1 MTMDILRKTLLIVS
15 MPVFLQGC
23 MIIRPATYEGSQYY
37 VNPRADFSGI
47 GRVVVFE
54 LEDLSN
60 SAELGRNLTETLT
73 ESARK
78 RHLFG
83 VSSLFRSNPAWRS
96 LDLNDSSSYS
106 LEKLASI
113 KEQLNTDAIIFGC
126 ITQHYPYPQM
136 LTGLHLKMVDLRDG
150 RLLWAIEQVWDST
163 DKSVERRMELF
174 FEKQMRSG
182 YEPMN
187 WRLVVTSP
195 RAFNK
200 FVAYEVARTLPS
212 SNTYMPLRSPSENN
226 SGVTELPLIEEKR
239 AKIPAETLK
248 FGKKVATI
256 EL

>member
-1 MTMDILRKTLLIVS
+1 MDILRKTLLTVLAL
-15 MPVFLQGC
+15 VFLPGC
-23 MIIRPATYEGSQYY
+23 VIIRPAAYDGSQYY

-60 SAELGRNLTETLT
+60 SAELGRNLTELLT

-83 VSSLFRSNPAWRS
+83 VSSLYCSDPAWRS
-96 LDLNDSSSYS
+96 LDLHDSSSYS

-163 DKSVERRMELF
+163 DKSVERRMQLF

-187 WRLVVTSP
+187 WQLLVTSP

-200 FVAYEVARTLPS
+200 FLAFEVARTLPS
-212 SNTYMPLRSPSENN
+212 SNSYMPMRTASENN
-226 SGVTELPLIEEKR
+226 NGVIELPLIEEKR
-239 AKIPAETLK
+239 AKIPAEPLK
-248 FGKKVATI
+248 FGQKVATI

>member
-1 MTMDILRKTLLIVS
+1 MMDSLSKTLLILLILA
-15 MPVFLQGC
+15 FLPGC
-23 MIIRPATYEGSQYY
+23 MIIRPASYEPSQYY
-37 VNPRADFSGI
+37 INPRADFSGI

-54 LEDLSN
+54 IEDLSN
-60 SAELGRNLTETLT
+60 SAELGKNLTEMLT

-83 VSSLFRSNPAWRS
+83 VSSLFCSDPAWRS

-106 LEKLASI
+106 LEKLSSI
-113 KEQLNTDAIIFGC
+113 QEQLNADAIVFGC

-163 DKSVERRMELF
+163 DKSVERRMEEF
-174 FEKQMRSG
+174 FERQMRSG

-187 WRLVVTSP
+187 WQLLVTSP

-212 SNTYMPLRSPSENN
+212 SNSYMPMRTSSENN
-226 SGVTELPLIEEKR
+226 GGYIKLPLFGEKR
-239 AKIPAETLK
+239 LKIPAGPLK
-248 FGKKVATI
+248 FVKKVATM